1 MNNRENKIDKKYYL
15 VSLSDGTKSM
25 VSDEV
30 VNLKLAFNQLLQVH
44 AIEENGEL
52 RTLIGNMKIL
62 DVNKSY
68 NPNIFDI
75 RNFVE
80 GNYSLFGVK
89 KVEIS
94 SKKMENE
101 IITKYNTPTK
111 VKKAYEEIVSIENKT
126 KEEANRQYVELLEA
140 YKSFTE
146 EVNKGRVK

>member
-62 DVNKSY
+62 DVNKIS
-68 NPNIFDI
+68 ICISICFSFI
-75 RNFVE
+75 
-80 GNYSLFGVK
+80 
-89 KVEIS
+89 KVYAQFKI
-94 SKKMENE
+94 
-101 IITKYNTPTK
+101 
-111 VKKAYEEIVSIENKT
+111 
-126 KEEANRQYVELLEA
+126 L
-140 YKSFTE
+140 
-146 EVNKGRVK
+146 